1 MQKILTYLYPNRIEL
16 LANLTG
22 FTVEYTNVYQKNV
35 KIYNGID
42 NTLEFDVKNSDQKRI
57 DLSTLTSLEL
67 NLMDATGNALPNS
80 PYTINTTA
88 YKGIGKATIPQED
101 LVDLSE
107 QYLKFSVTATKDGE
121 DVILYTDSKFGAVG
135 TIELIGSA
143 LPTFRD
149 AKTFDTF
156 TAEIDL
162 KGQPT
167 YHSSA
172 IPTKFYEAIATTT
185 LDFEIHVAGFIGSIW
200 IDATENSTINSEAW
214 KKGGKPFGSWTRTIE
229 DGPFTGVVPYG
240 SNLAINRNNYF
251 RLSFECPTINGVGS
265 SFTVTRSNNEYNVT
279 VKSGGTGYAM
289 GSQILVPGD
298 QLGGT
303 SGIHDLLITVTH
315 VDATTAGY
323 TSSYAVSSIT
333 SITWTGT
340 AQSGTGVHLVS
351 GNNVAGLVEKVI
363 VS

>member
-1 MQKILTYLYPNRIEL
+1 M
-16 LANLTG
+16 
-22 FTVEYTNVYQKNV
+22 YQKNV

-42 NTLEFDVKNSDQKRI
+42 NTLEFDIKNADQKRI
-57 DLSTLTSLEL
+57 DLSTLSSLEL
-67 NLMDATGNALPNS
+67 NLMDATGNSLPNS

-88 YKGIGKATIPQED
+88 YKGIGKTIIPQED

-135 TIELIGSA
+135 VIELVGSA

-149 AKTFDTF
+149 ARTFDTF

-172 IPTKFYEAIATTT
+172 IPTKFYEAVATTT

-229 DGPFTGVVPYG
+229 DGP
-240 SNLAINRNNYF
+240 
-251 RLSFECPTINGVGS
+251 LS
-265 SFTVTRSNNEYNVT
+265 
-279 VKSGGTGYAM
+279 
-289 GSQILVPGD
+289 
-298 QLGGT
+298 
-303 SGIHDLLITVTH
+303 
-315 VDATTAGY
+315 
-323 TSSYAVSSIT
+323 
-333 SITWTGT
+333 
-340 AQSGTGVHLVS
+340 
-351 GNNVAGLVEKVI
+351 
-363 VS
+363 